1 MRRNRR
7 PIAKRPEYTQVGI
20 RVILSQRLTEIVVE
34 RRKEEENAMLRMC
47 RAAEVVNHS
56 ASPTT
61 EGPATTQQWRGRGL
75 AGRQHLQP
83 MFCCGVNDLKCSF
96 LISVCCHCHIVVV
109 DIRRKLFLKAL

>member
-20 RVILSQRLTEIVVE
+20 RVILSQRLTGIVVE

-61 EGPATTQQWRGRGL
+61 EGPATNTTVEGTWPGWKTTSPTNVLLRCER
-75 AGRQHLQP
+75 P
-83 MFCCGVNDLKCSF
+83 EMFIFDQCLLSLSHCCSGHMS
-96 LISVCCHCHIVVV
+96 
-109 DIRRKLFLKAL
+109 